1 MHSHAHGGGC
11 DHHGSPRTSA
21 EGTAG
26 GGTVDRARERRRLI
40 LTLGVTIVIM
50 VAEILG
56 GLWSHSLAL
65 LSDAGHML
73 SDVVAQGLSLGALY
87 LAARPADERRTYG
100 WYRIEILAALMN
112 GVALVALSAGIL
124 WVAAHRLPTPVEVQ
138 TALMIKIAAVGL
150 VANLIGAW
158 LLHDLESLN
167 MRGAYLHILLDS
179 LSSAAVVVG
188 GLIMWR
194 SRGLYWLDP
203 VLSLLI
209 GVFVL
214 YSAYR
219 LIREAV
225 DVLLEAVPRGID
237 LAGVTHAIDHIE
249 GVSGV
254 HDLHIW
260 TITSG
265 LHALSAHLVVTP
277 GHTAEHDQLLNRV
290 KEMLLRDFAIA
301 HTTLQIE
308 SEDYEHVGHV
318 C

>member
-1 MHSHAHGGGC
+1 
-11 DHHGSPRTSA
+11 
-21 EGTAG
+21 
-26 GGTVDRARERRRLI
+26 
-40 LTLGVTIVIM
+40 
-50 VAEILG
+50 
-56 GLWSHSLAL
+56 
-65 LSDAGHML
+65 
-73 SDVVAQGLSLGALY
+73 VAQGLSLGALY

-124 WVAAHRLPTPVEVQ
+124 WVGAHRLSSPVEIQ
-138 TALMIKIAAVGL
+138 TTRMIAIALVGL
-150 VANLIGAW
+150 VSNLIGAW

-179 LSSAAVVVG
+179 LSSGAVVLG
-188 GLIMWR
+188 GLVMWWAK
-194 SRGLYWLDP
+194 GLYWLDP
-203 VLSLLI
+203 VLSMLI

-237 LAGVTHAIDHIE
+237 LAGVTHAIDHID

-265 LHALSAHLVVTP
+265 LHALSAHLVVSP

-290 KEMLLRDFAIA
+290 KEMLLRDFSIA